1 MTLVECFDREPVENM
16 MACLQLRPEK
26 VLFLGNEAEMELSR
40 YQKFLRDRKLEIRLE
55 ACPVDMDNVR
65 DIIACLEDIVDREA
79 QIVIDVTGGAEQVV
93 LAVGMVLAQLDEQQR
108 QRVDV
113 QRYDVMDEEII
124 ADAALTVRE
133 VLALHGGLIFPR
145 TEQPGVHNTPD
156 HLNLLWDTMCADN
169 KDWNKSVMIL
179 NEFESRCDSDTDI
192 YLPLNAIAGGISRFE
207 EKLVQLRRHLDRL
220 SRCGVIED
228 RSSID
233 TLRYCYRDP
242 LLRSCAQK
250 AGNVLETKSLLEA
263 RAIRREGKPYFADCV
278 MSVNIDWD
286 GMVHDSMGQVAET
299 RNEMDLILVRG
310 VVPLFVSC
318 KNGDVDEDELYKL
331 HTVAHR
337 FGGSHARKMLIATDL
352 DRKKPS
358 SVRAFLQR
366 AKDMDIYV
374 VKDAA
379 ALSGSGWQR
388 VFVEATEG
396 KMEPEYE

>member
-16 MACLQLRPEK
+16 MACLQLRPDK

-40 YQKFLRDRKLEIRLE
+40 YRKFLRDRKLEIRLE

-93 LAVGMVLAQLDEQQR
+93 LAVGMVLAQLNENQR

-145 TEQPGVHNTPD
+145 TEQPGFHNTPD

-192 YLPLNAIAGGISRFE
+192 YYP
-207 EKLVQLRRHLDRL
+207 
-220 SRCGVIED
+220 
-228 RSSID
+228 
-233 TLRYCYRDP
+233 
-242 LLRSCAQK
+242 
-250 AGNVLETKSLLEA
+250 
-263 RAIRREGKPYFADCV
+263 
-278 MSVNIDWD
+278 
-286 GMVHDSMGQVAET
+286 
-299 RNEMDLILVRG
+299 
-310 VVPLFVSC
+310 
-318 KNGDVDEDELYKL
+318 
-331 HTVAHR
+331 
-337 FGGSHARKMLIATDL
+337 
-352 DRKKPS
+352 
-358 SVRAFLQR
+358 
-366 AKDMDIYV
+366 
-374 VKDAA
+374 
-379 ALSGSGWQR
+379 
-388 VFVEATEG
+388 
-396 KMEPEYE
+396 

>member
-26 VLFLGNEAEMELSR
+26 VLFLGDEAELELSR
-40 YQKFLRDRKLEIRLE
+40 YRKFLRERKLEISLE
-55 ACPVDMDNVR
+55 ACPVDMGNVR
-65 DIIACLEDIVDREA
+65 DIIACLEDIVDREDK
-79 QIVIDVTGGAEQVV
+79 IVIDVTGGAEQVV
-93 LAVGMVLAQLDEQQR
+93 LAVGMVLAQLDENQR

-145 TEQPGVHNTPD
+145 TEQPGSHYTPD
-156 HLNLLWDTMCADN
+156 HLKRLWDAMCADN

-192 YLPLNAIAGGISRFE
+192 YLPLNAIAGGIARFE

-228 RSSID
+228 RSSIN
-233 TLRYCYRDP
+233 TLRYSYRDP

-250 AGNVLETKSLLEA
+250 AGNVLEIKSLLEA
-263 RAIRREGKPYFADCV
+263 RAIRREGKAYFGDCV

-286 GMVHDSMGQVAET
+286 GVVHDSMGRVAET

-318 KNGDVDEDELYKL
+318 KNGEVDEDELYKL

-337 FGGSHARKMLIATDL
+337 FGGAHARKMLIATDL
-352 DRKKPS
+352 DRKKPG
-358 SVRAFLQR
+358 SVRALLQR

-379 ALSGSGWQR
+379 ALSNSGWQR

-396 KMEPEYE
+396 KMDSE